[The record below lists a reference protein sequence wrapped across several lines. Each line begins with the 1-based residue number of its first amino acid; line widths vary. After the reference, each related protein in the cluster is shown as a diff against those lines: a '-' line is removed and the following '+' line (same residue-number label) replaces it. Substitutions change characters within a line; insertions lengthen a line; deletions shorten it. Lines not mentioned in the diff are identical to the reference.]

1 MTAVWRLKRRQKKE
15 KEQSFS
21 DDDIYN
27 DSMICDIWNSY
38 KGTRATVFLLQKNGI
53 VLKYNDGGKRMAVFR
68 IEKNKNYTTM
78 SNYHL
83 RDRRLPLKAKGI
95 CLKIR

>member
-1 MTAVWRLKRRQKKE
+1 MLMMVVWRLKRRQKKE

-38 KGTRATVFLLQKNGI
+38 KGNPGNCFFIAEERNRFEIQQRREK
-53 VLKYNDGGKRMAVFR
+53 DGC
-68 IEKNKNYTTM
+68 I
-78 SNYHL
+78 
-83 RDRRLPLKAKGI
+83 
-95 CLKIR
+95 